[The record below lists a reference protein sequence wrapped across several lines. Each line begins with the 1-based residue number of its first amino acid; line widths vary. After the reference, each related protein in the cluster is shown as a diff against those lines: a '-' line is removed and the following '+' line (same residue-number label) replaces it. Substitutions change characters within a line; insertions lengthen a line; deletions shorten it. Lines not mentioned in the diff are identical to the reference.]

1 MDEGSEEGPLVV
13 VIESDYP
20 IIFSSPL
27 AESLSLCLWW
37 CFSSVSCLRLLSF
50 LRASLFFL
58 LHLSSLQKYVYIGSR
73 SEVLQLP
80 LANCSRY
87 QSQPDCLLARDPYCA
102 WDSEGRACVRID
114 LHRG

>member
-1 MDEGSEEGPLVV
+1 MDEGSEEAVVVV

-27 AESLSLCLWW
+27 TEWLPLCLSS
-37 CFSSVSCLRLLSF
+37 CFSSVSCFRLISLFS
-50 LRASLFFL
+50 ASLL
-58 LHLSSLQKYVYIGSR
+58 PRLSLQKYVYIGSR

-87 QSQPDCLLARDPYCA
+87 LSQPDCLLARDPYCA

>member
-1 MDEGSEEGPLVV
+1 MVV
-13 VIESDYP
+13 ILIESDYP

-27 AESLSLCLWW
+27 TEWLPLCLSS
-37 CFSSVSCLRLLSF
+37 CFSSVSCFRLISF
-50 LRASLFFL
+50 FFCVSLF
-58 LHLSSLQKYVYIGSR
+58 SLQKYVYIGSR

-87 QSQPDCLLARDPYCA
+87 LSQPDCLLARDPYCA